1 MADVFEVLTA
11 SESEQ
16 SIAKKAAADT
26 LAAAIYDVREKFGE
40 HLFIARSKDEFH
52 DRLALCKDDMMKTV
66 NAHLMPVTGVM
77 RRVCKTMEREWRE
90 HTAVSTVQPPS
101 PGSQFGDTGAVPGSD
116 AQDGLYA
123 QADTIAQSQTGTG
136 AFQFGIPSDIQSP
149 GRNDIGPTGLPRG
162 AAREEMPSLGTV
174 GDMLDAKSRRQQQ
187 QGPRPLH
194 EIARDIKANWPKVNY
209 AAKPYLDALHELE
222 SVDDMY
228 YADPASHI
236 VNYFLANAQTWR
248 GPEAKRIKDELKG
261 MVSRRANRL
270 AYSDDELDAYQ
281 EMMSNDE
288 KPPRPKAKP
297 FPDADG
303 EWEGA
308 SGGKKKADNTGPVQ
322 SLDQTYSPSDGPL
335 IPEGDFHAYQ
345 NSVDQNAES
354 TVSGNFTPGEDSGS
368 DRHARRRYAE
378 ETAVDF
384 MLDGEMHQHVGDA
397 PPDSMPPGGEEGG
410 MNMQPPGT
418 MRANLRR
425 RANEVMGYPP
435 GGGMPDASGGMVTP
449 PPAPG
454 MDPTTGAGMV
464 AAPAGTGGSG
474 PEVMTAA
481 IIKRYAQWCV
491 ANLARPSV
499 QTLEYYAANRP
510 DLDYFVLTAALQ
522 KHATETDENGLIKNN
537 PVPILQPAMDGLMG
551 QPGAPLDLGQLPGY
565 TASRTAAGKGKDYLL
580 QADEAIT
587 NLLNEKAEEFQE
599 SIQPLQQAL
608 QTIQYAEQVQQAQN
622 PMGVMP
628 PAGTVNVMP
637 QTQGPAGPA
646 PAGVDPSGQVDP
658 AMLAQLMG
666 MGGGDPSQMQ
676 DPNAG
681 IPPAAAQQGAVPPE
695 MQMQARRR
703 VARACPSCG
712 PDHPLERD
720 NDAPGGWPG
729 DEKCRNCNGVL
740 EGSYW
745 IQNDEQRRNVKEMN
759 RGKHHEGR
767 YSSRRRAQISL
778 SDVRIEDRE
787 AGLCSGTDP
796 AGHRVMFQAS
806 PEDMQ
811 DLLHVMQGDLAQNFS
826 GVSVDEEDIV
836 DHGGNEYF
844 QSDDD
849 AYARLPQGG
858 GDYDDDDSP
867 YIHEG
872 RRRTAMP
879 MTEDGYVEGD
889 GWIPGEDFDPHDPD
903 EMEVMEHVW
912 AQEKHDRMRQL
923 EEENDRL
930 RDMVRQKRGGRGKAR
945 GAARPQ
951 SRGRTASGDL
961 GHCQMGSGCGNQA
974 DLTLPLRILGDVP
987 FCRPCA
993 ERYVRVKERYRK
1005 ETQEKNRAQQKSG
1018 GILEEWQKWQ
1028 QRRSQSGKLGIGGD
1042 KDIEDFAAERGYGSR
1057 GVATLRKHLYGQR
1070 TNGWYQSYGER
1081 KKALR
1086 KQAWSGWGPS
1096 QVKRNH
1102 VVDGWD
1108 WDKRLSAYVA
1118 SSPPEHFICKCGSK
1132 LAVPGYH
1139 NCKCG
1144 KIWNSYVIG
1153 TGGENRQ
1160 AAVEKFLCR
1169 EIAVRDNV
1177 IVAARRSAAYVH
1189 NVGDRVVHYTEGV
1202 AGTVVHVGPE
1212 QGDPGTREIVVKLD
1226 GPRGGATDHSVAV
1239 YYVPE
1244 DQWTPPEGYEEP
1256 KTDPYRHEAA
1266 KTAKDGGCTCWE
1278 GYERVPGTEPCA
1290 SGSCR
1295 KKSSRRDT
1303 PATSQ
1308 PRRGDSWK
1316 DRGMVNTTQ
1325 HKRSAGKWDGSD
1337 GVQIFLDWCKE
1348 NGVEPDANS
1357 VDRFYF
1363 TDAAQGLSRNAL
1375 SALREYEN
1383 VGTYDGSMWDK
1394 KAGRADE
1401 DDFASDEWP
1410 SEHHPNAGKSTMSK
1424 PPADWHHRDRGGK
1437 WTA

>member
-90 HTAVSTVQPPS
+90 HTAAENLTDSLS
-101 PGSQFGDTGAVPGSD
+101 
-116 AQDGLYA
+116 GLYDGSGNELNNPRPSAVDGEA
-123 QADTIAQSQTGTG
+123 QAATGTG
-136 AFQFGIPSDIQSP
+136 AYGPGIPRDVQGP
-149 GRNDIGPTGLPRG
+149 GLSPTGTAL
-162 AAREEMPSLGTV
+162 A
-174 GDMLDAKSRRQQQ
+174 SRRTAN
-187 QGPRPLH
+187 RPLH

-236 VNYFLANAQTWR
+236 VNYFLANARTWR

-522 KHATETDENGLIKNN
+522 KHAEVPGGSAPEIGGVNFDIITN
-537 PVPILQPAMDGLMG
+537 PFQPPALD
-551 QPGAPLDLGQLPGY
+551 PLDGPSSWGNMQVKDDSVDLGNALNNFTG
-565 TASRTAAGKGKDYLL
+565 SRRQAAGKGKDYLL

-767 YSSRRRAQISL
+767 SSSRRRAQISL

-836 DHGGNEYF
+836 DHGGDEYF
-844 QSDDD
+844 HSDDD
-849 AYARLPQGG
+849 AYARPPSGG

-1057 GVATLRKHLYGQR
+1057 GIATLRKHLYGQR

-1177 IVAARRSAAYVH
+1177 IVANR
-1189 NVGDRVVHYTEGV
+1189 
-1202 AGTVVHVGPE
+1202 
-1212 QGDPGTREIVVKLD
+1212 
-1226 GPRGGATDHSVAV
+1226 
-1239 YYVPE
+1239 
-1244 DQWTPPEGYEEP
+1244 
-1256 KTDPYRHEAA
+1256 

-1316 DRGMVNTTQ
+1316 DRGMVNTR
-1325 HKRSAGKWDGSD
+1325 HA
-1337 GVQIFLDWCKE
+1337 
-1348 NGVEPDANS
+1348 
-1357 VDRFYF
+1357 
-1363 TDAAQGLSRNAL
+1363 
-1375 SALREYEN
+1375 
-1383 VGTYDGSMWDK
+1383 
-1394 KAGRADE
+1394 ADE

>member
-1 MADVFEVLTA
+1 VADVFEVLTA

-26 LAAAIYDVREKFGE
+26 LDAAIYDVRERFGE
-40 HLFIARSKDEFH
+40 HLFIAKSKDEFH

-90 HTAVSTVQPPS
+90 RTA
-101 PGSQFGDTGAVPGSD
+101 
-116 AQDGLYA
+116 
-123 QADTIAQSQTGTG
+123 
-136 AFQFGIPSDIQSP
+136 
-149 GRNDIGPTGLPRG
+149 N
-162 AAREEMPSLGTV
+162 
-174 GDMLDAKSRRQQQ
+174 
-187 QGPRPLH
+187 RPLH
-194 EIARDIKANWPKVNY
+194 EIAKDIKANWPKVNY
-209 AAKPYLDALHELE
+209 AAQPYLDALHELE

-228 YADPASHI
+228 YQDPAKHI
-236 VNYFLANAQTWR
+236 VNYFLANARTWR
-248 GPEAKRIKDELKG
+248 GPEAKRIKDELNG
-261 MVSRRANRL
+261 MVRSASRV
-270 AYSDDELDAYQ
+270 AYSDEELDGYR
-281 EMMSNDE
+281 EMMTNDE

-297 FPDADG
+297 FPDTDG

-308 SGGKKKADNTGPVQ
+308 SGQKKADNTGPVQ

-335 IPEGDFHAYQ
+335 VPEGDFHAYQ

-354 TVSGNFTPGEDSGS
+354 TVSGNFTPGGDSGS
-368 DRHARRRYAE
+368 DKHARRRYAE
-378 ETAVDF
+378 DVN
-384 MLDGEMHQHVGDA
+384 V
-397 PPDSMPPGGEEGG
+397 MPPGFNMPFNGVGSPDIITGMPSTNPGEGQYG
-410 MNMQPPGT
+410 VNAPAAVDAQ
-418 MRANLRR
+418 MRGAARR
-425 RANEVMGYPP
+425 RANEVMGYPATGDP
-435 GGGMPDASGGMVTP
+435 AGMVTP

-454 MDPTTGAGMV
+454 GMDPSTGGGMG
-464 AAPAGTGGSG
+464 AIPAPAGTGSSG

-499 QTLEYYAANRP
+499 RTLEYYAANRP

-522 KHATETDENGLIKNN
+522 KHAEPDALN
-537 PVPILQPAMDGLMG
+537 PLDPTPFGSFGAPDPPVI
-551 QPGAPLDLGQLPGY
+551 QPGGAQGAWDQIKGTPGALQS
-565 TASRTAAGKGKDYLL
+565 TANRRSAAGKGKDYLM

-622 PMGVMP
+622 PMNVMP
-628 PAGTVNVMP
+628 PAGTVNVLP
-637 QTQGPAGPA
+637 QTEAPQGPAPQ
-646 PAGVDPSGQVDP
+646 GVDPSGQVDP

-681 IPPAAAQQGAVPPE
+681 IPPAAAEQGAVPPE

-703 VARACPSCG
+703 QASCK
-712 PDHPLERD
+712 DC
-720 NDAPGGWPG
+720 GG
-729 DEKCRNCNGVL
+729 
-740 EGSYW
+740 S
-745 IQNDEQRRNVKEMN
+745 
-759 RGKHHEGR
+759 GKHKLNVNGERVENGTNNFASSR
-767 YSSRRRAQISL
+767 PCSTCKGKESRRRRAKVDL
-778 SDVRIEDRE
+778 SGVRIEDRE

-796 AGHRVMFQAS
+796 DGHRVMFQVS
-806 PEDMQ
+806 PEDIK

-836 DHGGNEYF
+836 DHGGHHEARRRTAGDLKREYGF
-844 QSDDD
+844 TTCDLCGYEIDPDDCGHYENPDDPEDRCRAGRYSSRRQASSTSELIAEYESTPHDTVMSFELEEAIHRLAEQGDPEALAFLNGHDEQSHD
-849 AYARLPQGG
+849 AEGH
-858 GDYDDDDSP
+858 DYP
-867 YIHEG
+867 PMGHMA

-889 GWIPGEDFDPHDPD
+889 GWIPGVDFDPHDSD

-923 EEENDRL
+923 EEENEML
-930 RDMVRQKRGGRGKAR
+930 RGIVHGKEGAVSELNYNDNEEPEEGWEENHRKVNKDNGWPEPPKRSKAANRGKAR

-951 SRGRTASGDL
+951 SRGRTANGDL

-993 ERYVRVKERYRK
+993 ERYVTVKDRYRK
-1005 ETQEKNRAQQKSG
+1005 EIQEKNRAQQKSG
-1018 GILEEWQKWQ
+1018 GIMEEWQKWQ

-1042 KDIEDFAAERGYGSR
+1042 KDIEDFAAELGYGHR
-1057 GVATLRKHLYGQR
+1057 GVSQLRKYLYGQH
-1070 TNGWYQSYGER
+1070 TAEVNNGWYKVYEER
-1081 KKALR
+1081 KKQKSR
-1086 KQAWSGWGPS
+1086 DNNQRDRPRTPNYYDESKKRQKQAWSGWGPS
-1096 QVKRNH
+1096 QVKRTH
-1102 VVDGWD
+1102 AVDGWD

-1118 SSPPEHFICKCGSK
+1118 SSPPEHFVCKCGSK

-1177 IVAARRSAAYVH
+1177 IVA
-1189 NVGDRVVHYTEGV
+1189 
-1202 AGTVVHVGPE
+1202 
-1212 QGDPGTREIVVKLD
+1212 TR
-1226 GPRGGATDHSVAV
+1226 
-1239 YYVPE
+1239 
-1244 DQWTPPEGYEEP
+1244 
-1256 KTDPYRHEAA
+1256 

-1295 KKSSRRDT
+1295 KKTSGRDT
-1303 PATSQ
+1303 SASAPKF
-1308 PRRGDSWK
+1308 RNDSWK
-1316 DRGMVNTTQ
+1316 DRRMVIIR
-1325 HKRSAGKWDGSD
+1325 HA
-1337 GVQIFLDWCKE
+1337 
-1348 NGVEPDANS
+1348 
-1357 VDRFYF
+1357 
-1363 TDAAQGLSRNAL
+1363 
-1375 SALREYEN
+1375 
-1383 VGTYDGSMWDK
+1383 
-1394 KAGRADE
+1394 ADE
-1401 DDFASDEWP
+1401 DDYATDDWP
-1410 SEHHPNAGKSTMSK
+1410 SDHHPGAGKSTMKK

>member
-1 MADVFEVLTA
+1 VADVFEVLTA

-26 LAAAIYDVREKFGE
+26 LAAAIYDVREQFGE
-40 HLFIARSKDEFH
+40 HLFIAKSKDEFH

-90 HTAVSTVQPPS
+90 RTA
-101 PGSQFGDTGAVPGSD
+101 
-116 AQDGLYA
+116 
-123 QADTIAQSQTGTG
+123 
-136 AFQFGIPSDIQSP
+136 
-149 GRNDIGPTGLPRG
+149 N
-162 AAREEMPSLGTV
+162 
-174 GDMLDAKSRRQQQ
+174 
-187 QGPRPLH
+187 RPLH
-194 EIARDIKANWPKVNY
+194 EIARDIKTNWPKVNY
-209 AAKPYLDALHELE
+209 AAQPYLDALHELE

-236 VNYFLANAQTWR
+236 VNYFLSNARSWR

-261 MVSRRANRL
+261 LVSRRANRL
-270 AYSDDELDAYQ
+270 AYSDEELEAYK
-281 EMMSNDE
+281 ETVSSDE

-297 FPDADG
+297 FPDTDG
-303 EWEGA
+303 EW
-308 SGGKKKADNTGPVQ
+308 KKADNTGPVQ
-322 SLDQTYSPSDGPL
+322 SLEQTYSPSDGPL
-335 IPEGDFHAYQ
+335 VPEGDFHAYQ
-345 NSVDQNAES
+345 NSVDQNADS

-368 DRHARRRYAE
+368 DKHGYR
-378 ETAVDF
+378 T
-384 MLDGEMHQHVGDA
+384 
-397 PPDSMPPGGEEGG
+397 
-410 MNMQPPGT
+410 
-418 MRANLRR
+418 
-425 RANEVMGYPP
+425 ANEVMGYPAD
-435 GGGMPDASGGMVTP
+435 GGMPDAGMATP

-464 AAPAGTGGSG
+464 AAPPGTGGSG
-474 PEVMTAA
+474 PEMMTAA

-522 KHATETDENGLIKNN
+522 KHAEVPGGSASEGLGHIINPFEPSPEPKALDPNPYAGLTIPENFDYSGGSGGSTGQFTGAYLKLCRQQGVQ
-537 PVPILQPAMDGLMG
+537 PTLQ
-551 QPGAPLDLGQLPGY
+551 GY
-565 TASRTAAGKGKDYLL
+565 QRFANLHTAAGKGKDYLL

-599 SIQPLQQAL
+599 SITPLQQAL

-703 VARACPSCG
+703 
-712 PDHPLERD
+712 
-720 NDAPGGWPG
+720 
-729 DEKCRNCNGVL
+729 
-740 EGSYW
+740 
-745 IQNDEQRRNVKEMN
+745 
-759 RGKHHEGR
+759 
-767 YSSRRRAQISL
+767 RAQISL
-778 SDVRIEDRE
+778 SDVRIEDRG

-806 PEDMQ
+806 PEDMK

-836 DHGGNEYF
+836 DMGPQEKVPSHGEQDPY
-844 QSDDD
+844 
-849 AYARLPQGG
+849 GG
-858 GDYDDDDSP
+858 GDGDINRSFTGTRRTASRTSDLIAEYESTPHDDVKSFELEEA
-867 YIHEG
+867 IHRLAEQGDPEALAFLNGHDEQAHDAEG
-872 RRRTAMP
+872 HDYPPTGHMARRRTAMP
-879 MTEDGYVEGD
+879 MTEDGYDGGD
-889 GWIPGEDFDPHDPD
+889 GWVPGQDFDPHDPD
-903 EMEVMEHVW
+903 EMEIMEHIW
-912 AQEKHDRMRQL
+912 EGEKLNRMQQL
-923 EEENDRL
+923 EEENARL
-930 RDMVRQKRGGRGKAR
+930 RSQLDPGGERQDYENYHDNHREGAVSELGYPEPEEGFEENHKKVRKENDWPEPESRSSEKRGGRGKAR

-993 ERYVRVKERYRK
+993 ERYVRVKDRYRK

-1070 TNGWYQSYGER
+1070 TGWYESYGER

-1102 VVDGWD
+1102 AVDGWD

-1177 IVAARRSAAYVH
+1177 IVANNRTAGRPVRDSQGNPIETESDGYVERKVVRQPQRPEKDPDRRPS
-1189 NVGDRVVHYTEGV
+1189 DFQR
-1202 AGTVVHVGPE
+1202 
-1212 QGDPGTREIVVKLD
+1212 QSL
-1226 GPRGGATDHSVAV
+1226 S
-1239 YYVPE
+1239 PE
-1244 DQWTPPEGYEEP
+1244 DLRDWWDSVKHLHDNSEFDPRRYNPTTGKYWTGKDAPEIGAS
-1256 KTDPYRHEAA
+1256 REAA

-1295 KKSSRRDT
+1295 KKTSGRDT
-1303 PATSQ
+1303 PAAQ
-1308 PRRGDSWK
+1308 PSRRGDSWK
-1316 DRGMVNTTQ
+1316 
-1325 HKRSAGKWDGSD
+1325 
-1337 GVQIFLDWCKE
+1337 
-1348 NGVEPDANS
+1348 
-1357 VDRFYF
+1357 Y
-1363 TDAAQGLSRNAL
+1363 
-1375 SALREYEN
+1375 RE
-1383 VGTYDGSMWDK
+1383 ML
-1394 KAGRADE
+1394 AADE
-1401 DDFASDEWP
+1401 DDSDEWP